1 LIFDEVMSGFRA
13 SLYGAQGITSVRPD
27 ILTLGKVIGAGMP
40 VGAFGASKEIM
51 AQLSPE
57 GPIYQAG
64 TLSGNPIAMS
74 AGLASIRK
82 LKANPQI
89 YTTLE
94 KRAKR
99 LMEGF
104 KEASDAVNIPM
115 VTDVR
120 GSMFGFFFSDRVVKN
135 FNDALDNN
143 SELFGKFHGK
153 MLEKGIY
160 LACSSYETGFISTAT
175 TDEMIEEAIIMAKES
190 LKEF

>member
-1 LIFDEVMSGFRA
+1 
-13 SLYGAQGITSVRPD
+13 
-27 ILTLGKVIGAGMP
+27 LGKVIGAGMP

-74 AGLASIRK
+74 AGLASIQK

-89 YTTLE
+89 YATLE
-94 KRAKR
+94 SRAKR

-104 KEASDAVNIPM
+104 KEASDAIGIPI
-115 VTDVR
+115 VTEVR
-120 GSMFGFFFSDRVVKN
+120 GSMFGFFFSDKVVKN
-135 FNDALDNN
+135 FDDALENN

-153 MLEKGIY
+153 MLEKGVY

-175 TDEMIEEAIIMAKES
+175 TDEMIEEAIKSAKEA
-190 LKEF
+190 LKELTN

>member
-1 LIFDEVMSGFRA
+1 
-13 SLYGAQGITSVRPD
+13 
-27 ILTLGKVIGAGMP
+27 
-40 VGAFGASKEIM
+40 M

-64 TLSGNPIAMS
+64 TLSGNPVAMA
-74 AGLASIRK
+74 AGLTSLKK
-82 LKANPQI
+82 LKADPTV
-89 YTTLE
+89 YATLE

-104 KEASDAVNIPM
+104 QEASDAVGVPM
-115 VTDVR
+115 VTDIR
-120 GSMFGFFFSDRVVKN
+120 GSMFGFYFSDKVVKN
-135 FNDALDNN
+135 FDDALENN

-175 TDEMIEEAIIMAKES
+175 TDEMIEEAIEACRDS
-190 LKEF
+190 LVELTA